1 MTPDRIA
8 TAKRVNRRKKN
19 HRIIPRSDW
28 GARAPKS
35 AIPQAKGLT
44 MVVGHH
50 TASSMPSGY
59 HEDRDRPRPYRLKN
73 RTLERQA
80 LREVQ
85 NYHMDSRGWNDIA
98 YQYVIF
104 GTGRIYR
111 GRGAFIGAH
120 ADGFNSTSIGVCFYG
135 NFATVDRPD
144 PEAIDAWVWLIN
156 HLQKQG
162 RLTEGEHLRILGH
175 GQLPNQGTACP
186 GRLTAFMKEVARRT

>member
-1 MTPDRIA
+1 MTKTR
-8 TAKRVNRRKKN
+8 

-28 GARAPKS
+28 KARAPRS
-35 AIPQAKGLT
+35 TIVQAKGLS

-50 TASSMPSGY
+50 TASSMPDGY
-59 HEDRDRPRPYRLKN
+59 HEDRDNPRPRRLAN
-73 RTLERQA
+73 VGLERQA
-80 LREVQ
+80 MREVQ
-85 NYHMDSRGWNDIA
+85 NFHMDGRGWNDIA

-111 GRGAFIGAH
+111 GRGIHIGAH
-120 ADGFNSTSIGVCFYG
+120 ADGWNSTSIGVCFFG

-162 RLTEGEHLRILGH
+162 RLIEAESLRIVGH
-175 GQLPNQGTACP
+175 GQIPGQGTACP
-186 GRLTAFMKEVARRT
+186 GRLVNFLKDVAKQT